1 MSSTNNHAVKQIDAA
16 INAELGITAAHAKAA
31 NAHRAA
37 AAALHEIYA
46 PADADEATACMSE
59 ERAWHK
65 ERLAKKL
72 KDAKAAK
79 AFANAMDQIRV
90 FWIILAEPEHGVVVT
105 KGGAAVPAGTL
116 IGNVANARHAA
127 KAIIDGD
134 DGSKRAAAPRGAR
147 APAPKAA
154 PSDPVKAGQKAFDG
168 DMVAARA
175 TLESILAMQSGWGM
189 VIDVLRARGFVV
201 TKAEATAPLQPKAE
215 APKAEAPKAEAP
227 KATKAKAAK
236 AAKAAQPNA

>member
-1 MSSTNNHAVKQIDAA
+1 MSTNNHAVKQIDAA
-16 INAELGITAAHAKAA
+16 INAELGIVSAHAKAA

-37 AAALHEIYA
+37 AAALHEIYQ

-72 KDAKAAK
+72 RDAKAAK
-79 AFANAMDQIRV
+79 AFANAFDQIRV
-90 FWIILAEPEHGVVVT
+90 FWIILAEPDHGVVVT
-105 KGGAAVPAGTL
+105 KGGAPVPAGSL

-127 KAIIDGD
+127 KAIVDGD

-147 APAPKAA
+147 APAPKAEK
-154 PSDPVKAGQKAFDG
+154 PNDPVRAGQKAFEG

-189 VIDVLRARGFVV
+189 VIDVLRSHGFLV
-201 TKAEATAPLQPKAE
+201 TKAEAAAPLPEEPKVEEPKVEEPPKAK
-215 APKAEAPKAEAP
+215 APKAKA
-227 KATKAKAAK
+227 KAKAA
-236 AAKAAQPNA
+236 

>member
-1 MSSTNNHAVKQIDAA
+1 MSTTNNHAVKQIDAA
-16 INAELGITAAHAKAA
+16 INAELGITAAHTKAA

-65 ERLAKKL
+65 DRLAKKL

-79 AFANAMDQIRV
+79 AFANAFDQIRV
-90 FWIILAEPEHGVVVT
+90 FWIVLAEPEHGVVVT

-154 PSDPVKAGQKAFDG
+154 SPSDPVKVGQKAFEG

-175 TLESILAMQSGWGM
+175 AFESILAMQSGWGM
-189 VIDVLRARGFVV
+189 VIDVLRAHGFRVE
-201 TKAEATAPLQPKAE
+201 KIEAAAPMPE
-215 APKAEAPKAEAP
+215 APKAEAPKTEAPKTEAP
-227 KATKAKAAK
+227 KAKAKGKAKAEGK
-236 AAKAAQPNA
+236 AA

>member
-1 MSSTNNHAVKQIDAA
+1 MTNTNNHAVKQIDNA
-16 INAELGITAAHAKAA
+16 IAAELGIANAHTKAA

-65 ERLAKKL
+65 DRLAKKL

-79 AFANAMDQIRV
+79 AFANAFDQIRV
-90 FWIILAEPEHGVVVT
+90 FWIVLAEPEHGVVVT
-105 KGGAAVPAGTL
+105 KGGAAVPAGSL

-154 PSDPVKAGQKAFDG
+154 PPGDPVKAGQKVFEG

-175 TLESILAMQSGWGM
+175 AFESILAMQSGWGM
-189 VIDVLRARGFVV
+189 VLDVLRARGFVV
-201 TKAEATAPLQPKAE
+201 TKAEAAAPLQPKAE
-215 APKAEAPKAEAP
+215 APKAEAPKA
-227 KATKAKAAK
+227 KGKAKAEGK
-236 AAKAAQPNA
+236 AA